1 MQELN
6 NFKKNNS
13 RLGQG
18 ISALVGA
25 EKQKNHFE
33 NNDKEKE
40 IVANIDLEKITA
52 GIYQPRQSFDDNLL
66 EELAQSIR
74 ENSVI
79 QPIIVRPINEAGD
92 KYEIIAGERRFR
104 ASKIAGLD
112 KIPAIIKRVNNHQ
125 ALEMAL
131 IENIQR
137 SELSVIEEA
146 KGFKRLATDFSYT
159 QEQIAKKVGKSRSH
173 VTNLMRLLQLPQT
186 VQNLVDDGLITMG
199 HARALVNSDKAE
211 ELADMILE
219 DSLTV
224 RDVENIISNEFK
236 PKKSNKN
243 IANNQNEKILE
254 IEKNISELSNMK
266 AQIKYSDKA
275 NNGQIILKFNNIE
288 LLTDLVEKLK

>member
-112 KIPAIIKRVNNHQ
+112 KIPAIIK
-125 ALEMAL
+125 E
-131 IENIQR
+131 
-137 SELSVIEEA
+137 
-146 KGFKRLATDFSYT
+146 
-159 QEQIAKKVGKSRSH
+159 
-173 VTNLMRLLQLPQT
+173 
-186 VQNLVDDGLITMG
+186 LITI
-199 HARALVNSDKAE
+199 R
-211 ELADMILE
+211 
-219 DSLTV
+219 
-224 RDVENIISNEFK
+224 
-236 PKKSNKN
+236 P
-243 IANNQNEKILE
+243 
-254 IEKNISELSNMK
+254 
-266 AQIKYSDKA
+266 
-275 NNGQIILKFNNIE
+275 
-288 LLTDLVEKLK
+288 

>member
-1 MQELN
+1 
-6 NFKKNNS
+6 
-13 RLGQG
+13 
-18 ISALVGA
+18 
-25 EKQKNHFE
+25 
-33 NNDKEKE
+33 
-40 IVANIDLEKITA
+40 
-52 GIYQPRQSFDDNLL
+52 
-66 EELAQSIR
+66 
-74 ENSVI
+74 
-79 QPIIVRPINEAGD
+79 
-92 KYEIIAGERRFR
+92 
-104 ASKIAGLD
+104 
-112 KIPAIIKRVNNHQ
+112 
-125 ALEMAL
+125 MAL